1 MFCGIGAH
9 FDDQR
14 STQADSILLLAGDFD
29 LALHRAIQSIY
40 AVRRPQ
46 LRTRMTRITRAWGA
60 LAPEQRIATVSALAL
75 LVTMFLPWYDL
86 QSLDRKS
93 DAIYSHSISAFG
105 DVSFV
110 EAAVFLVAA
119 GVVALM
125 FARAERR
132 DFHMPGSDGAVVMAA
147 GAWAALLIFYRV
159 FSRPDGH
166 GYPVGIEWGFFL
178 AFVAA
183 GTLGYAGWRM
193 RAANTP
199 EMPLMRPRGSR
210 RRTSSDEDITAVTP
224 SPRRTSRARPVAMRP
239 SPPPAEDSPPPTR
252 DSDPSRDITTVVEHD
267 SHPSE
272 DITTVV
278 EHDSDPSEDIT
289 TVVEQSPR
297 APRSTNPSPTSRRPT
312 APPKRPRFPPG
323 PSEQLSFDDSPA
335 EPEEH

>member
-1 MFCGIGAH
+1 MQTCSVITS
-9 FDDQR
+9 D
-14 STQADSILLLAGDFD
+14 LE
-29 LALHRAIQSIY
+29 LALERAIQSIY
-40 AVRRPQ
+40 AAQRPPP
-46 LRTRMTRITRAWGA
+46 RTRMTRMTRAWGA
-60 LAPEQRIATVSALAL
+60 LAPEQRIATGAALAL

-93 DAIYSHSISAFG
+93 GAINSHSISAFG

-119 GVVALM
+119 GVIALM

-193 RAANTP
+193 RAASMP

-210 RRTSSDEDITAVTP
+210 RRTSGDEDVTTVTP
-224 SPRRTSRARPVAMRP
+224 SPRRASRARPVAARP
-239 SPPPAEDSPPPTR
+239 SASSTEEITPTTTR
-252 DSDPSRDITTVVEHD
+252 DSDPSRDITTVVK
-267 SHPSE
+267 
-272 DITTVV
+272 
-278 EHDSDPSEDIT
+278 HDSDPSEDLT
-289 TVVEQSPR
+289 TVVEQSAR
-297 APRSTNPSPTSRRPT
+297 APQSTTPSPPSRRPT

-323 PSEQLSFDDSPA
+323 PSEQLSFDDSPV
-335 EPEEH
+335 EPKER

>member
-1 MFCGIGAH
+1 
-9 FDDQR
+9 
-14 STQADSILLLAGDFD
+14 
-29 LALHRAIQSIY
+29 
-40 AVRRPQ
+40 
-46 LRTRMTRITRAWGA
+46 MTRITRAWGA
-60 LAPEQRIATVSALAL
+60 LAPEQRIATVAALAL

-93 DAIYSHSISAFG
+93 GAINSHSISAFG

-119 GVVALM
+119 GVIALM

-183 GTLGYAGWRM
+183 GMLGYAGWRM
-193 RAANTP
+193 RAVSTR

-210 RRTSSDEDITAVTP
+210 RRTSRDEDVTVLTP
-224 SPRRTSRARPVAMRP
+224 SPQRASRARPVAARP
-239 SPPPAEDSPPPTR
+239 AAPSTEDTPPIRR
-252 DSDPSRDITTVVEHD
+252 DSHPSEDITPIVEHDSNPSEDITPIVKHDSNPSEDITPIVKHDSNPSEDITPIVKHDSNPSRDITTVVE
-267 SHPSE
+267 
-272 DITTVV
+272 
-278 EHDSDPSEDIT
+278 
-289 TVVEQSPR
+289 QSTRP
-297 APRSTNPSPTSRRPT
+297 PRSTTPSPPSRGPT

-323 PSEQLSFDDSPA
+323 PSAQLSFDDSPA
-335 EPEEH
+335 EPDKR